1 MDVVKDARLLSTGT
15 PVENAYADYANKLK
29 ALKNESLKSID
40 RIPKITRDPAAA
52 KKYAKEVK
60 SLDDKLNAALLNAPR
75 ERQAQLLATKTY
87 YKNIDNEMDK
97 KERQRLRSQ
106 ALAGA
111 RARTIPGKTHTKEY
125 VDITDKEWDAIQ
137 SGAVSQTKL
146 TQILYNARSDRV
158 KQLATPKPR
167 TKMTNA
173 KITRARLL
181 LDKGYTIAEVADS
194 LGVST
199 STIVDNVKG

>member
-1 MDVVKDARLLSTGT
+1 M
-15 PVENAYADYANKLK
+15 PV
-29 ALKNESLKSID
+29 
-40 RIPKITRDPAAA
+40 
-52 KKYAKEVK
+52 
-60 SLDDKLNAALLNAPR
+60 
-75 ERQAQLLATKTY
+75 
-87 YKNIDNEMDK
+87 
-97 KERQRLRSQ
+97 RSQ

-125 VDITDKEWDAIQ
+125 VDITDKEWEAIQ

-167 TKMTNA
+167 TKMTSA